1 RNPIHPS
8 ASSSAV
14 TPKSK
19 LLGTM
24 KSSPSIKITAALAM
38 IMTYPAALDAQTIGI
53 RVGDSVHVDIETIP
67 TQQFWLTGSSDLAA
81 WTKHTFVDH
90 STTLDLGPPASG
102 SRFFKLDPLYGQL
115 SWSAADN
122 MPVARDQ
129 FTGGV
134 IDGKLYL
141 FGGNGNPDGVNLSRL
156 DIYDLKTG
164 EWTRGAD
171 YDFGIEELSS
181 AVVGGKL
188 YVFGGYAGGPTRINL
203 CYDPGSDTWSETA
216 PKPTQIQWATV
227 VAWGEKILVLGGD
240 QGDDLGSVTV
250 IEAYDTTDN
259 TWEELTNLA
268 DPSEHFGAGVHEDIL
283 YLVGGGISE
292 SLTIHNGVLRFDLKN
307 GLWLPE
313 MNDLLSH
320 PIVATYSSACPIVNG
335 KLIIGGGLTTAD
347 GSFTVTDIESDLVG
361 SDQITVYDI
370 ENNTFSH
377 NAPLPE
383 SFNSH
388 LFLLAGDKL
397 LSLGGKIAPGSD
409 VLTSRMIIGTFSK

>member
-38 IMTYPAALDAQTIGI
+38 IMTYPAALDAQSIGI

-67 TQQFWLTGSSDLAA
+67 TQQFWLTESSDLAA

-115 SWSAADN
+115 TWSAADN

-188 YVFGGYAGGPTRINL
+188 YVFGGYADGPIRVNL
-203 CYDPGSDTWSETA
+203 YYDPSSDTWTETA
-216 PKPTQIQWATV
+216 PKPTQIQSATV
-227 VAWGEKILVLGGD
+227 VAWGEEILILGGKLSD
-240 QGDDLGSVTV
+240 ELGYATV
-250 IEAYDTTDN
+250 VEAYN
-259 TWEELTNLA
+259 TVSNAWRVVTHLP
-268 DPSEHFGAGVHEDIL
+268 DPSIWFGAGVHENIL
-283 YLVGGGISE
+283 YLIGGAIRE
-292 SLTIHNGVLRFDLKN
+292 SFTLHNKVRRFDLIT
-307 GLWLPE
+307 GRWLPE
-313 MNDLLSH
+313 IDGVLPR
-320 PIVATYSSACPIVNG
+320 PILAMYSSAQPIVNG
-335 KLIIGGGLTTAD
+335 KLIIGGGITTVNGGFA
-347 GSFTVTDIESDLVG
+347 VTDVNSDFQISNL
-361 SDQITVYDI
+361 ITVYDI
-370 ENNTFSH
+370 QSNTISY
-377 NAPLPE
+377 NTPLPE
-383 SFNSH
+383 PFDDH
-388 LFLLAGDKL
+388 LFLLAEDKIFT
-397 LSLGGKIAPGSD
+397 LGGRIVFGSD
-409 VLTSRMIIGTFSK
+409 VPTSRMIIGTFSK